1 MAGVARGRRDDG
13 QRLFVAGHSHTRRP
27 PPTRRAE
34 RRRIAVKIAEER
46 LKVAISEEADTDTA
60 QVRLRFAEESAKK
73 ARHDYLRGLASKTL
87 TASQVEFLRLKAEVA
102 KRKFELMQNPVHLMS
117 ILDHMHWE
125 IERLNDAVTALEL
138 KVQEIER

>member
-1 MAGVARGRRDDG
+1 M
-13 QRLFVAGHSHTRRP
+13 
-27 PPTRRAE
+27 
-34 RRRIAVKIAEER
+34 
-46 LKVAISEEADTDTA
+46 KVAISEEADTDTA

-73 ARHDYLRGLASKTL
+73 ARHDYLRALASKTL
-87 TASQVEFLRLKAEVA
+87 TASQIEVLRLKAEVA